1 MTIRRC
7 GALLTA
13 VALLFPLPLH
23 AHQAV
28 VEPTRSV
35 APTAQVDEPI
45 GGSLV
50 ALAALV
56 SKDNCEARDAA
67 DGDAGNGTEL
77 PFIFCDDGLP
87 PRGGGAAGIP
97 VPVKYAANSKGNDWK
112 GLPRPASEDEVAEAD
127 TEEDLQPESG
137 NRITLDVDITLPPSR
152 RAAKEL
158 GLDIPTMKRPRGGF
172 PVIALMHG
180 CCGGNK
186 TGWEAATVDA
196 AREQWHHSNAWW
208 AARGYVVVTYTA
220 RGFRNSEDRGSTGT
234 TQLDSRR
241 YEINDYQYL
250 IGLLADLDAERR
262 AAGEKPV
269 FGINPKRV
277 AAIGGSYGGGFAWLA
292 LTDPTWR
299 SPAFNVPMRLAAAVT
314 KYGWTDLLE
323 SLVPSGRY
331 RDTRSGDP
339 TKTAVAPSKV
349 ASALSRPFGVEKLSI
364 VSGLYG
370 TGNNA
375 SGNHTTFPQYVHDAY
390 LRLQQGEPYEGD
402 ALLEAVAESFLR
414 DRSAYFQNSFWR
426 RVKKGLEVPVYAAGT
441 WTDPLFPTIE
451 TLRFYNKLKALNP
464 DYPIAAY
471 FGDFQHFTA
480 NKAKEWDDLCGDDH
494 HVCAIDDYRNGDG
507 ALDFSVTPERVRKG
521 INTRINEFLDHFLLG
536 RRKSPR
542 MNVAATT
549 TICDANATET
559 YPADEPGIEYRART
573 WRRLAPKA
581 RTFTW
586 DSGGMVTS
594 AALDSHAPDSDPVVR
609 DRQTNKCFTTSETS
623 PGPGVLHL
631 ESDPLSKE
639 MTLLGLPVLKLDYDT
654 SDSEYWIS
662 ARLMDLAPDGSLTLV
677 SRGVCKG
684 NSSSVPEVSCDDFA
698 MLGNAWVFGPDHRVV
713 LEVSQSDTP
722 FLRKINVPTSLTV
735 NSAKVRLPIPPPERR
750 KDFRS

>member
-1 MTIRRC
+1 MIRRYA
-7 GALLTA
+7 ALLTTT
-13 VALLFPLPLH
+13 ALLIPLPLH
-23 AHQAV
+23 AHEAV
-28 VEPTRSV
+28 VDRTRRS
-35 APTAQVDEPI
+35 APAIPASGPI
-45 GGSLV
+45 DDSLG
-50 ALAALV
+50 ALTALV
-56 SKDNCEARDAA
+56 SQDNCAAFDAA
-67 DGDAGNGTEL
+67 DGDADNGIEL
-77 PFIFCDDGLP
+77 PFIFCDDGVP

-97 VPVKYAANSKGNDWK
+97 VPAKYAANSKGNDWK
-112 GLPRPASEDEVAEAD
+112 GLPKPASEAEVAEAD
-127 TEEDLQPESG
+127 AAEDLQPEPG
-137 NRITLDVDITLPPSR
+137 GRITLDVDITLPPSR
-152 RAAKEL
+152 RAAREL
-158 GLDIPTMKRPRGGF
+158 GLDIPTMRRPRGGF

-186 TGWEAATVDA
+186 TGWEASTIDA
-196 AREQWHHSNAWW
+196 AREHWHHSNAWW

-250 IGLLADLDAERR
+250 VGLLADLDEQRR
-262 AAGEKPV
+262 AAGERPL

-277 AAIGGSYGGGFAWLA
+277 GAVGGSYGGGFAWLA

-299 SPAFNVPMRLAAAVT
+299 SPAANVPMKLAAVVA

-331 RDTRSGDP
+331 RDVRSNAP
-339 TKTAVAPSKV
+339 SKTAIAPSKV
-349 ASALSRPFGVEKLSI
+349 ASALSLRPFGVEKLSI
-364 VSGLYG
+364 VGGLYG

-375 SGNHTTFPQYVHDAY
+375 SGNHTTFPQYLHDAY

-402 ALLEAVAESFLR
+402 ALLEEVADSFLR

-426 RVKKGLEVPVYAAGT
+426 RVKKGLEIPVYAAGT
-441 WTDPLFPTIE
+441 WTDPLFPTME
-451 TLRFYNKLKALNP
+451 TLRFYNKVKALNR

-471 FGDFQHFTA
+471 FGDYQHFTA
-480 NKAKEWDDLCGDDH
+480 NKAKEWDDLCGADH
-494 HVCAIDDYRNGDG
+494 HVCAIDDYRDGGGD
-507 ALDFSVTPERVRKG
+507 LDLSAPSERVRKG
-521 INTRINEFLDHFLLG
+521 INTRINGFLDHFLLG
-536 RRKSPR
+536 RRKGAQ

-549 TICDANATET
+549 TICAANATEA

-573 WRRLAPKA
+573 WRKLAPKT

-586 DSGGMVTS
+586 ESGGMVTS
-594 AALDSHAPDSDPVVR
+594 AAVDHHAADSDPVVR
-609 DRQTNKCFTTSETS
+609 DRQTDKCFTTSQTN

-631 ESDPLSKE
+631 AGEPLAKE
-639 MTLLGLPVLKLDYDT
+639 MTLLGLPVLKLDYDS

-677 SRGVCKG
+677 SRGVCKEG
-684 NSSSVPEVSCDDFA
+684 PSSPAGSSCADFA
-698 MLGNAWVFGPDHRVV
+698 MFGNAWVFGQDHRVV

-722 FLRKINVPTSLTV
+722 FLRKTNLPTSLTV
-735 NSAKVRLPIPPPERR
+735 NAAKVRLPIATPERR
-750 KDFRS
+750 KDFRD